1 MALELLSVAS
11 GTLTTRAEDG
21 TRADSLRSAVMA
33 LDTRGWLDRYT
44 AALGSPPITDEDV
57 EKLLALAGV
66 AAHASERKAAP
77 VTCYLA
83 ARSGV
88 SIVEALATAQRLA
101 DELAEPGDRHDA
113 G

>member
-1 MALELLSVAS
+1 
-11 GTLTTRAEDG
+11 
-21 TRADSLRSAVMA
+21 MA

-57 EKLLALAGV
+57 ETLLALAGV

-83 ARSGV
+83 ALAGV
-88 SIVEALATAQRLA
+88 PLDKALATARELA
-101 DELAEPGDRHDA
+101 DEIAAPEDPHEA

>member
-1 MALELLSVAS
+1 
-11 GTLTTRAEDG
+11 
-21 TRADSLRSAVMA
+21 MA

-57 EKLLALAGV
+57 ETLLALAGV

-83 ARSGV
+83 ARAGV
-88 SIVEALATAQRLA
+88 PIAEALATAQRLA
-101 DELAEPGDRHDA
+101 GELTQAGDEHAS
-113 G
+113 